1 MIVSVSGGD
10 TAGGGLWTG
19 SGVALSSGLIE
30 ALGEGLAVAVGVDF
44 GFDLGV
50 GDGDSSVVA
59 GVFAWNGVDAASCA
73 RSGTAEANNTIP
85 ITNARMNVFNFW
97 PTLACTRPLGQ
108 EQYNSN
114 RHHSNWMMRPVRK
127 SKWTQRGVA
136 TKSSFLMKNPGAP
149 NRSWR

>member
-1 MIVSVSGGD
+1 VTLGDGIKVIVSVSGGD
-10 TAGGGLWTG
+10 TSGGVLWTG

-50 GDGDSSVVA
+50 GDGDSAVVA

-73 RSGTAEANNTIP
+73 RSRTAEANNTIP

-97 PTLACTRPLGQ
+97 ADASVHASAGSRAIQFQSASLQLDDAPLSQ
-108 EQYNSN
+108 IE
-114 RHHSNWMMRPVRK
+114 VD
-127 SKWTQRGVA
+127 A
-136 TKSSFLMKNPGAP
+136 TKSCH
-149 NRSWR
+149 